1 MAAKKDRE
9 RFTIKFNENDP
20 SHRKVIEILES
31 QGAHSK
37 APFIV
42 NAILHYIH
50 CPETPDIPVSW
61 LMDKGSIEEMVR
73 GILKEQ
79 TSDVAKPKP
88 EIRAQPAVKL
98 QSSANMQPA
107 AATQVT
113 GEIKPE
119 AERQPMENM
128 QPVTDMGQRT
138 EETLA
143 TAFHEKQAAPSD
155 KKTEENPAR
164 ALIMNTLLSLIHI

>member
-1 MAAKKDRE
+1 MAGKKDRE

-20 SHRKVIEILES
+20 AHRKVIEILES

-61 LMDKGSIEEMVR
+61 LMDKGAIEEMVR

-79 TSDVAKPKP
+79 ASEASETPHTAVNIQPLSTQQTAAELQPEADGEPMS
-88 EIRAQPAVKL
+88 EIRAK
-98 QSSANMQPA
+98 
-107 AATQVT
+107 T
-113 GEIKPE
+113 
-119 AERQPMENM
+119 
-128 QPVTDMGQRT
+128 
-138 EETLA
+138 
-143 TAFHEKQAAPSD
+143 D
-155 KKTEENPAR
+155 KKTEENPTR
-164 ALIMNTLLSLIHI
+164 ALIMNTLSAFRNN

>member
-1 MAAKKDRE
+1 MAGKKDRE

-20 SHRKVIEILES
+20 AHRKVIEILES

-61 LMDKGSIEEMVR
+61 LMDKGTIEEMVR

-79 TSDVAKPKP
+79 ASEATETPQTAVN
-88 EIRAQPAVKL
+88 IQPLSTQQTAAEL
-98 QSSANMQPA
+98 QPA
-107 AATQVT
+107 AD
-113 GEIKPE
+113 GE
-119 AERQPMENM
+119 
-128 QPVTDMGQRT
+128 PVSEIQAKTDQ
-138 EETLA
+138 
-143 TAFHEKQAAPSD
+143 
-155 KKTEENPAR
+155 KTEENPTR
-164 ALIMNTLLSLIHI
+164 ALIMNTLSAFRNN

>member
-1 MAAKKDRE
+1 MAGKKDRE

-20 SHRKVIEILES
+20 AHRKVIEILES

-61 LMDKGSIEEMVR
+61 LMDKGAIEEMVR

-79 TSDVAKPKP
+79 ASEASETPQTAVNIQPLSTQQTAAEADGEPVS
-88 EIRAQPAVKL
+88 EIRAK
-98 QSSANMQPA
+98 
-107 AATQVT
+107 T
-113 GEIKPE
+113 
-119 AERQPMENM
+119 
-128 QPVTDMGQRT
+128 
-138 EETLA
+138 
-143 TAFHEKQAAPSD
+143 D
-155 KKTEENPAR
+155 KKTEENPTR
-164 ALIMNTLLSLIHI
+164 ALIMNTLSAFRNN

>member
-1 MAAKKDRE
+1 MAGKKDRE

-20 SHRKVIEILES
+20 AHRKVIEILES

-61 LMDKGSIEEMVR
+61 LMDKGAIEEMVR

-79 TSDVAKPKP
+79 ASEATETPQTAVNIQPLSTQQTAAELQLAADGEPVS
-88 EIRAQPAVKL
+88 EIRAK
-98 QSSANMQPA
+98 
-107 AATQVT
+107 
-113 GEIKPE
+113 
-119 AERQPMENM
+119 
-128 QPVTDMGQRT
+128 TDQ
-138 EETLA
+138 
-143 TAFHEKQAAPSD
+143 
-155 KKTEENPAR
+155 KTEENPTR
-164 ALIMNTLLSLIHI
+164 ALIMNTLSAFRNN

>member
-20 SHRKVIEILES
+20 AHRKVIEILER
-31 QGAHSK
+31 QGTHSK

-61 LMDKGSIEEMVR
+61 LMDKGAIEEMIR

-79 TSDVAKPKP
+79 ATENGYSKPMVKV
-88 EIRAQPAVKL
+88 QPAGKT
-98 QSSANMQPA
+98 QPLA
-107 AATQVT
+107 EAGQPP
-113 GEIKPE
+113 KQPE
-119 AERQPMENM
+119 PPSGTFRAE
-128 QPVTDMGQRT
+128 
-138 EETLA
+138 
-143 TAFHEKQAAPSD
+143 QAAPMEQD
-155 KKTEENPAR
+155 TEEDSAR
-164 ALIMNTLLSLIHI
+164 ALIMNTLSVFRNN

>member
-1 MAAKKDRE
+1 MEAKKNRE

-20 SHRKVIEILES
+20 AHRKVIEILES

-61 LMDKGSIEEMVR
+61 LMDKGAVEEMVR

-79 TSDVAKPKP
+79 ISEDLKPQADTGQHL
-88 EIRAQPAVKL
+88 ESQET
-98 QSSANMQPA
+98 PA
-107 AATQVT
+107 AALS
-113 GEIKPE
+113 
-119 AERQPMENM
+119 
-128 QPVTDMGQRT
+128 T
-138 EETLA
+138 EQAVLA
-143 TAFHEKQAAPSD
+143 DKTA
-155 KKTEENPAR
+155 EENPAR
-164 ALIMNTLLSLIHI
+164 ALIMNTLSAFRNN

>member
-20 SHRKVIEILES
+20 AHRKVIEILER

-61 LMDKGSIEEMVR
+61 LMDKGAIEEMIR

-79 TSDVAKPKP
+79 TTEDGYSKPMVK
-88 EIRAQPAVKL
+88 IQPAEKL
-98 QSSANMQPA
+98 QPA
-107 AATQVT
+107 AKTQ
-113 GEIKPE
+113 PE
-119 AERQPMENM
+119 EKTSSAVN
-128 QPVTDMGQRT
+128 TH
-138 EETLA
+138 TLA
-143 TAFHEKQAAPSD
+143 EAGQPPKQPELPSGIFWAEQAAPMEPN
-155 KKTEENPAR
+155 TEEDSAR
-164 ALIMNTLLSLIHI
+164 ALIMNTLSAFRNN

>member
-1 MAAKKDRE
+1 MEAKKNRE

-20 SHRKVIEILES
+20 AHRKVIEILES

-61 LMDKGSIEEMVR
+61 LMDKGAVEEMVR

-79 TSDVAKPKP
+79 VSEDL
-88 EIRAQPAVKL
+88 KL
-98 QSSANMQPA
+98 QANTGQHLESQETPA
-107 AATQVT
+107 ATLS
-113 GEIKPE
+113 
-119 AERQPMENM
+119 AEQA
-128 QPVTDMGQRT
+128 VSADK
-138 EETLA
+138 
-143 TAFHEKQAAPSD
+143 TA
-155 KKTEENPAR
+155 EENPAR
-164 ALIMNTLLSLIHI
+164 ALIMNTLSAFRNN

>member
-1 MAAKKDRE
+1 MAGKKDRE

-20 SHRKVIEILES
+20 AHRKVIEILES

-61 LMDKGSIEEMVR
+61 LMDKGAIEEMVR

-79 TSDVAKPKP
+79 ASEATETPQTAVNIQPLSTQQTAAELQPAADGEPVS
-88 EIRAQPAVKL
+88 EIRAK
-98 QSSANMQPA
+98 
-107 AATQVT
+107 
-113 GEIKPE
+113 
-119 AERQPMENM
+119 
-128 QPVTDMGQRT
+128 TDQ
-138 EETLA
+138 
-143 TAFHEKQAAPSD
+143 
-155 KKTEENPAR
+155 KTEENPTR
-164 ALIMNTLLSLIHI
+164 ALIMNTLSAFRNN

>member
-20 SHRKVIEILES
+20 AHRKVIEILES

-61 LMDKGSIEEMVR
+61 LMDKGAIEEMVR

-79 TSDVAKPKP
+79 ASEASTPQSVQKT
-88 EIRAQPAVKL
+88 QPTVKVH
-98 QSSANMQPA
+98 P
-107 AATQVT
+107 
-113 GEIKPE
+113 G
-119 AERQPMENM
+119 
-128 QPVTDMGQRT
+128 
-138 EETLA
+138 
-143 TAFHEKQAAPSD
+143 
-155 KKTEENPAR
+155 
-164 ALIMNTLLSLIHI
+164 LSLIHI

>member
-20 SHRKVIEILES
+20 SHRKVIEILD
-31 QGAHSK
+31 
-37 APFIV
+37 
-42 NAILHYIH
+42 YIH

-164 ALIMNTLLSLIHI
+164 ALIMNTLSAFRNN

>member
-1 MAAKKDRE
+1 MAGKKDRE

-20 SHRKVIEILES
+20 AHRKVIEILES

-61 LMDKGSIEEMVR
+61 LMDKGTIEELVR

-79 TSDVAKPKP
+79 AAEATETPQTAVNIQPLSTQQTAAELQPKADGEP
-88 EIRAQPAVKL
+88 VSEIRAK
-98 QSSANMQPA
+98 
-107 AATQVT
+107 
-113 GEIKPE
+113 
-119 AERQPMENM
+119 
-128 QPVTDMGQRT
+128 TDQ
-138 EETLA
+138 
-143 TAFHEKQAAPSD
+143 
-155 KKTEENPAR
+155 KTEENPTR
-164 ALIMNTLLSLIHI
+164 ALIMNTLSAFRNN

>member
-98 QSSANMQPA
+98 QSSANMQP
-107 AATQVT
+107 
-113 GEIKPE
+113 
-119 AERQPMENM
+119 
-128 QPVTDMGQRT
+128 VTDMGQRT

-164 ALIMNTLLSLIHI
+164 ALIMNTLSAFRNN

>member
-20 SHRKVIEILES
+20 AHRKVIEILES

-61 LMDKGSIEEMVR
+61 LMDKGR
-73 GILKEQ
+73 L
-79 TSDVAKPKP
+79 
-88 EIRAQPAVKL
+88 R
-98 QSSANMQPA
+98 
-107 AATQVT
+107 
-113 GEIKPE
+113 
-119 AERQPMENM
+119 RW
-128 QPVTDMGQRT
+128 
-138 EETLA
+138 
-143 TAFHEKQAAPSD
+143 
-155 KKTEENPAR
+155 
-164 ALIMNTLLSLIHI
+164 

>member
-20 SHRKVIEILES
+20 AHRKVIEILES

-61 LMDKGSIEEMVR
+61 LMDKGAIEEMVR

-79 TSDVAKPKP
+79 ASEASTPQSVQKTQPTVKVHPGPAAAIHTAADM
-88 EIRAQPAVKL
+88 QPAVNTV
-98 QSSANMQPA
+98 QTPEQEETPA
-107 AATQVT
+107 AVS
-113 GEIKPE
+113 
-119 AERQPMENM
+119 RQEQTVP
-128 QPVTDMGQRT
+128 PVCK
-138 EETLA
+138 E
-143 TAFHEKQAAPSD
+143 
-155 KKTEENPAR
+155 EENHAR
-164 ALIMNTLLSLIHI
+164 ALIMNTLSAFRNN